1 MGNLRE
7 YSCPD
12 CGYTAKVSGGKD
24 RGFIAFTE
32 TVECLDC
39 HNLAD
44 VEIGKVVDETPEN
57 EEVIQPVHSRC
68 PSCGSFNLKPWD
80 GKTCPQCGGTMIKG
94 DVTIL
99 WD

>member
-1 MGNLRE
+1 MGSLRE

-39 HNLAD
+39 WAAD
-44 VEIGKVVDETPEN
+44 
-57 EEVIQPVHSRC
+57 S
-68 PSCGSFNLKPWD
+68 SAL
-80 GKTCPQCGGTMIKG
+80 PQSPLRSKADT
-94 DVTIL
+94 
-99 WD
+99 